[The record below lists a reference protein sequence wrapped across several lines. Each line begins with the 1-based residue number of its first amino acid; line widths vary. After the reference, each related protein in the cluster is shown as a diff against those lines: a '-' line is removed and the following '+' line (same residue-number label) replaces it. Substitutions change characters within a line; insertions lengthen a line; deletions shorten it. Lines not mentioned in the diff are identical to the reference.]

1 LQNKVIQPSS
11 QHKAIMRMYPF
22 ERRPNRQNGL
32 FRRNPLRDKLYNLT
46 YEEVRIIDQEIEEII
61 SKEEYEKFEM
71 Q

>member
-1 LQNKVIQPSS
+1 
-11 QHKAIMRMYPF
+11 MRMHPF
-22 ERRPNRQNGL
+22 GRRPNRYNGL

>member
-1 LQNKVIQPSS
+1 LGEDQIDIVVYSEVPKEWLCQ
-11 QHKAIMRMYPF
+11 
-22 ERRPNRQNGL
+22 
-32 FRRNPLRDKLYNLT
+32 NPLRDKLYNLT